1 MEQAQLQDKRG
12 KARILNNV
20 NSPKDLKRLSR
31 QQLKVLAQEIR
42 EKILEVV
49 SKNGGHLGGPLGAVE
64 LTLAVHY
71 IYNAPYDKIVI
82 DTGHQS
88 YPHKL
93 ITGRRDNFHTLRQ
106 YKGVCGF
113 CNIEESNTMFLAQD
127 MPQLQYQQPW
137 ALQKQGTSKMKN
149 TKS

>member
-1 MEQAQLQDKRG
+1 MEQHQSYQDNTK
-12 KARILNNV
+12 KTNILDKI
-20 NSPKDLKRLSR
+20 NSPKEIKRLNKA
-31 QQLKVLAQEIR
+31 QLKILAQEIR

-71 IYNAPYDKIVI
+71 VFNAPYDKIVI

-106 YKGVCGF
+106 YKGVGGF
-113 CNIEESNTMFLAQD
+113 CNIEESEYDVFGAGH
-127 MPQLQYQQPW
+127 
-137 ALQKQGTSKMKN
+137 A
-149 TKS
+149 